1 MSTLDLNTL
10 TTPATQ
16 TVRFRGQDVT
26 LRPLT
31 IADSIAVE
39 RQAPLPDH
47 EPEHNQTTSNV
58 SRREGEAAA
67 ARARH
72 RLVTLG
78 ACMDIV
84 AGSGEPWTRE
94 RSPEWAAQYADE
106 IAGSITQDEA
116 VLILERLAQL
126 ADPERA
132 GEITEPTAVPDAT
145 HAEL

>member
-1 MSTLDLNTL
+1 MSALEMTTLI
-10 TTPATQ
+10 TPATQ

-47 EPEHNQTTSNV
+47 ELEPDVTASGARH
-58 SRREGEAAA
+58 REAEAAA

-78 ACMDIV
+78 ACMDI
-84 AGSGEPWTRE
+84 AASSGEPWTRE

-116 VLILERLAQL
+116 LLILERLAQL

-132 GEITEPTAVPDAT
+132 GEITEPTAAPDAT
-145 HAEL
+145 HTEL